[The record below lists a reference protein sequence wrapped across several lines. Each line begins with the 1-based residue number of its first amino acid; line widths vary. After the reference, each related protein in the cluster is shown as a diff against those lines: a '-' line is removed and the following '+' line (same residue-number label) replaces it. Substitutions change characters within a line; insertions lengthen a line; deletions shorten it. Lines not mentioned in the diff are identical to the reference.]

1 MTSTLRRAGV
11 ASPPRSQL
19 KPMAISADSGPSAD
33 MGSSER
39 YLQLRTLA
47 VLYVTYG
54 LFYFPRKADSIV
66 KVALNEVEGFTV
78 GALSAADSA
87 YLSHT
92 RACFLLVVSLEVDFP
107 QG

>member
-1 MTSTLRRAGV
+1 M
-11 ASPPRSQL
+11 
-19 KPMAISADSGPSAD
+19 
-33 MGSSER
+33 
-39 YLQLRTLA
+39 RTLA

-78 GALSAADSA
+78 GALLPQTRLIS
-87 YLSHT
+87 SHT